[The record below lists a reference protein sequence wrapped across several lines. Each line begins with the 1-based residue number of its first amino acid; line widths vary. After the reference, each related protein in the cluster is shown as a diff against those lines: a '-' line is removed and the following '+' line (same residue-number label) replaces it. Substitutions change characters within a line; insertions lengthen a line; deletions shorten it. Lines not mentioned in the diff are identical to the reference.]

1 MNQNLVQMA
10 QLLKGKNPQQ
20 LLMQLVQNQKINDP
34 IISELISYAQNGDTN
49 SFVNLASAVFAQN
62 GLDLNNEFMNFMQLM
77 Q

>member
-1 MNQNLVQMA
+1 MNQNLAQMA